1 MLRQYYTAE
10 IHVRTKAGDLVT
22 IYHDTFGPVGMSAAR
37 VRAAAEK
44 VALAE
49 VPGGRVEGSRVSTDG
64 KHHPA

>member
-1 MLRQYYTAE
+1 MSTQHYNAQ

-22 IYHDTFGPVGMSAAR
+22 IYHDTSGPVGMSASE

-49 VPGGRVEGSRVSTDG
+49 VPGGKVEGSRVSTDG
-64 KHHPA
+64 KQH